1 MKTLNSPSYIV
12 ELDSDE
18 LYIIGQALHLSITG
32 TESSY
37 SAEKA
42 LKSLVNQTKCIFQ
55 EPSQHCVFPIGLMAP
70 VTAVYSEKI
79 MYIPYHKKENFL

>member
-1 MKTLNSPSYIV
+1 
-12 ELDSDE
+12 
-18 LYIIGQALHLSITG
+18 
-32 TESSY
+32 
-37 SAEKA
+37 